1 MIVQGFIYGTDN
13 VSIRANVLLFDP
25 VSKTSQVIEILPGE
39 QYTIE
44 GDEAAISDMLIT
56 FSATGYTDMIVTV
69 GELVSSG
76 SNIHLEKSGSSGSL
90 LPIVVFSAA
99 ALALMNKKKKSVSG
113 TTANDLMP
121 VVLVGGVLF
130 GVHLISRIL
139 DKLGLGGDPTA
150 DEQTNPNS
158 PFNPTYWRN
167 FSTYTYAIT
176 LQQADGYAET
186 IHDAFTVFQDD
197 FNAIW
202 SVFSQLKTKANVSFL
217 SDIFSRKYTEA
228 LLPFL
233 TDGGGL
239 LPWDGLSKD
248 NLNKI
253 LSYVSKLPEN

>member
-1 MIVQGFIYGTDN
+1 MIVQGYIYGDNN
-13 VSIRANVLLFDP
+13 VSIKANVLLFDP

-39 QYTIE
+39 QYTIDGTE
-44 GDEAAISDMLIT
+44 VDIADMLVT
-56 FSATGYTDMIVTV
+56 FSAVGYVDMVVTV
-69 GELVSSG
+69 GELFSSG
-76 SNIHLEKSGSSGSL
+76 SNIHLERAASSSL

-99 ALALMNKKKKSVSG
+99 AIALMNKKKKSVSG

-121 VVLVGGVLF
+121 VILVGGVLF
-130 GVHLISRIL
+130 GVHMISRIL
-139 DKLGLGGDPTA
+139 DKLGLGGDPTTG
-150 DEQTNPNS
+150 EQSDPNS
-158 PFNPTYWRN
+158 PFNPTYWRG
-167 FSTYTYAIT
+167 FSSFTYAIT
-176 LQQADGYAET
+176 LQQADTYAET
-186 IHDAFTVFQDD
+186 IHNAFTVFQDD

-253 LSYVSKLPEN
+253 LSYVSQLPTN